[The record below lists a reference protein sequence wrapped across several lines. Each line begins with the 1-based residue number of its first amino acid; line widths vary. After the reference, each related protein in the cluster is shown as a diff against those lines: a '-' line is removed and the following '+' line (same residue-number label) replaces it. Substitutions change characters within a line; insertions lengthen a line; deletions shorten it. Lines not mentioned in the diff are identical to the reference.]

1 MSLPQLQQR
10 LLLNRFL
17 YHQLGIEEPQE
28 LMEQLARV
36 REGYT
41 VEGQSYFCQ
50 SLKTLASLSNGLH
63 VKLDEYDRR
72 IKTYVVQ
79 LSHRRPPMQLRYF
92 QYLAALFT
100 ELYLDRLFNDR
111 EQLLS
116 EINAY
121 AELLNS
127 ELPPKAF
134 PYATFADDDLNKLA
148 FWMATGSGKTLI
160 LHINYWQYL
169 HYSQANKPNNILLI
183 TPYESLSA
191 QHADELHASGIPH
204 RRYDEPVTVL
214 WSEQDKD
221 AVQLLEITKLTEKKR
236 GGGSR
241 IETSELGENNL
252 LFVDEGHR
260 GASGDVWRQL
270 RADVAQDGFTF
281 EYSATFGQIVNGAS
295 RSKRPDL
302 LEEYS
307 KAILYDYSYPHFHGD
322 GYGKDYWIINLKT
335 ETGDFNEWVMLG
347 NLLSFYEQIATFH
360 DHAAAFRPYN
370 LEAPLWVFV
379 GNTVTSGRTKKDQI
393 TLTDIQE
400 VVAFCADFLSRR
412 QQWIARIERIL
423 AGQTPLKQGG
433 SDLFAEMF
441 PYLKQQ
447 GAAAAALYDDI
458 VRRVFNGTPGET
470 LRVVEMKEIEKEIGL
485 RVGDD
490 NPYFGV
496 IRIGNVRELVKL
508 FEASHLPIT
517 QDNLTDSLFEFIN
530 NHDSPINVLI
540 GSRMFMEGWDCYR
553 VSSMGLINIGRGEG
567 SQVIQLFGRGV
578 RLRGKN
584 RTLKRSEALEPD
596 TRPAHIDLL
605 ETLKIFGIRA
615 DYMAQFRDLLRQ
627 EGVETDYE
635 EVHVPIHIN
644 DTFLANDLRV
654 PRLPEGEQF
663 HDKRG
668 VILGVDKSITV
679 KLDLLPKVES
689 ATAGAETA
697 VKVQGGNQ
705 VHRLRDLLDCLN
717 WQAIYFDLLT
727 FRQTKGYANLI
738 FTANTLRTI
747 MEQASVELLCLDD
760 HLRLHGLNGAN
771 SVHDIALAILQKYTA
786 VYYDRRRRAWE
797 QERVELFTLEQTD
810 DNLNWDG
817 YKVRVDPGLAHIARD
832 LVTKASELQ
841 KLDETQYPHIH
852 FDRHLYQPLLVQASG
867 DERIKAMRPPG
878 LNEGETALVSH
889 LRDYLRDGRY
899 QTQWQ
904 NRQFFLLRNLSRQGV
919 SFFDEAE
926 GTAFYPDFILW
937 ILEGSTQRIAFIDPH
952 GIRNE
957 RWGSPKL
964 TLFELLQNEWQPRLN
979 ARTPEWDVRLT
990 SFIISPEPYDGS
1002 KLRGSWVQD
1011 HSEEAFAGRHVFF
1024 QDAHGDYIS
1033 KIIGRI
1039 LGVNALN

>member
-1 MSLPQLQQR
+1 MTALPQLQQR
-10 LLLNRFL
+10 LLINRFL

-28 LMEQLARV
+28 LMEQLTRV

-41 VEGQSYFCQ
+41 VEGPSYFCQ
-50 SLKTLASLSNGLH
+50 SLKTLASLNNGLH

-72 IKTYVVQ
+72 IKGYVEQ
-79 LSHRRPPMQLRYF
+79 LSHRRPPVQLRYF
-92 QYLAALFT
+92 QFLAALFT
-100 ELYLDRLFNDR
+100 ELYLDRLFSDR

-116 EINAY
+116 DINAY
-121 AELLNS
+121 AEMLNR

-134 PYATFADDDLNKLA
+134 PYPAFTGGDLNKLA

-169 HYSQANKPNNILLI
+169 YYSQANKPNNVLLI

-191 QHADELHASGIPH
+191 QHAAELHASGIPH
-204 RRYDEPVTVL
+204 RRYDEPVSLL

-221 AVQLLEITKLTEKKR
+221 AVQLLEITKLTVKKR

-241 IETSELGENNL
+241 IETAELGENNL

-270 RADVAQDGFTF
+270 RAEVAQDGFTF

-295 RSKRPDL
+295 TGKRPSL

-307 KAILYDYSYPHFHGD
+307 KAILFDYSYPHFHGD

-335 ETGDFNEWVMLG
+335 ETGEFNEWVMLS
-347 NLLSFYEQIATFH
+347 NLLSFYEQIAAFH
-360 DHAAAFRPYN
+360 DHTAAFRPYN

-379 GNTVTSGRTKKDQI
+379 GNTVTGGKSKQNQD
-393 TLTDIQE
+393 TLTDVQE
-400 VVAFCADFLSRR
+400 VVGFYADFLSRH
-412 QQWIARIERIL
+412 QQWIERIERIL
-423 AGQTPLKQGG
+423 TGQTPLKQGG
-433 SDLFAEMF
+433 SDLFADMF
-441 PYLKQQ
+441 SYIKRR
-447 GAAAAALYDDI
+447 GTAAADLYDDI
-458 VRRVFNGTPGET
+458 VRRIFNGTPGET

-496 IRIGNVRELVKL
+496 IRIGDVRELVKL
-508 FEASHLPIT
+508 FEASRLPIV
-517 QDNLTDSLFEFIN
+517 QDNLADSLFDSIN
-530 NHDSPINVLI
+530 DHDSPINVLI

-596 TRPAHIDLL
+596 TRPAYIELL

-627 EGVETDYE
+627 EGVETEYE
-635 EVHVPIHIN
+635 EVLVPIHIN

-663 HDKRG
+663 HDKRA

-689 ATAGAETA
+689 AAAGAETA

-705 VHRLRDLLDCLN
+705 IHRLRDLLHTLN
-717 WQAIYFDLLT
+717 WQAIYVDLLA
-727 FRQTKGYANLI
+727 FRQAKGYTNLV
-738 FTANTLRTI
+738 FTARTLQAI

-760 HLRLHGLNGAN
+760 HLQLQRLNGAN
-771 SVHDIALAILQKYTA
+771 SVRDITLAILQKYTA
-786 VYYDRRRRAWE
+786 AYYDRRRRAWE
-797 QERVELFTLEQTD
+797 QERIELFTLERTD
-810 DNLNWDG
+810 ANLNWES
-817 YKVRVDPGLAHIARD
+817 YKVRMAPGLAHIAQE
-832 LVTKASELQ
+832 LVTKANELQ
-841 KLDETQYPHIH
+841 KLDEEKYPHIH
-852 FDRHLYQPLLVQASG
+852 FDRHLYQPLLVQESG
-867 DERIKAMRPPG
+867 DERIKAMQPPG
-878 LNEGETALVSH
+878 LNEGEASLVRH
-889 LRDYLRDGRY
+889 LRDYLRDG
-899 QTQWQ
+899 QHKAQWE

-919 SFFDEAE
+919 SFFDESE

-964 TLFELLQNEWQPRLN
+964 ALFELLQNDWQPRLN
-979 ARTPEWDVRLT
+979 AQTDKWDVRLT
-990 SFIISPEPYDGS
+990 SFIISPEPHDGE
-1002 KLRGSWVQD
+1002 KLRGSWVRD

-1024 QDAHGDYIS
+1024 QDGRGNYIS
-1033 KIIGRI
+1033 AIIGRI
-1039 LGVNALN
+1039 LAL